1 MFAFS
6 TLLCFPNL
14 YGPHEFLNGAI
25 NKSSRSE
32 GKVVFAAQGDT
43 LTSDGKA
50 GAWPGI
56 SPKWRR
62 HGEHL
67 WALPC
72 LVLKYSIQAQWTHT
86 LRHTHT
92 HTPSHTNTHVYSH
105 TPHTH
110 TYTHT
115 SSHTLIHTF
124 SHTLIHAHTLTHIHT
139 LSFSVSHTHSHTH
152 LCLQHPC
159 SCVQSLR
166 RAWEGR
172 KEVPGA
178 VKMVLNDG
186 REHLAPSSPPAEKVE
201 ATAIQSLEERAGART
216 PVETPGMPPGDP
228 SSVPTT
234 PACTCA
240 PLSQPHLCP
249 RLQPQR
255 PPPWPL
261 SSSLSPPAPA
271 PVPLRKPCPLNCPPL
286 GPEPHRR
293 LSSELSSSERPSW
306 MIQRKQPASRVCRCN
321 LLFPR
326 TSAHVLDSWFVSF
339 LYFEIAPHSL
349 APGGHRSYCWW
360 PRWVLTSHLCW
371 GMNFSSRTYQPW
383 DQGSPPWKF
392 SSHSPPGAQSPAL
405 SKQEE
410 AVLPSGGPHPGPERC
425 FLPFSFWFYIEAG

>member
-1 MFAFS
+1 M
-6 TLLCFPNL
+6 
-14 YGPHEFLNGAI
+14 
-25 NKSSRSE
+25 
-32 GKVVFAAQGDT
+32 
-43 LTSDGKA
+43 
-50 GAWPGI
+50 
-56 SPKWRR
+56 
-62 HGEHL
+62 
-67 WALPC
+67 PC

-172 KEVPGA
+172 KGVQGA

-228 SSVPTT
+228 SSRAHHSRLHLCPSFTATSVSQAPASAASSLTSLQLPVPTR
-234 PACTCA
+234 PSTCA
-240 PLSQPHLCP
+240 PQEALPPELPTPGPQASQTPQFRALILRKAFLNDP
-249 RLQPQR
+249 EKAARLQSL
-255 PPPWPL
+255 PL
-261 SSSLSPPAPA
+261 
-271 PVPLRKPCPLNCPPL
+271 
-286 GPEPHRR
+286 
-293 LSSELSSSERPSW
+293 
-306 MIQRKQPASRVCRCN
+306 QPAFSQDVCPCLR
-321 LLFPR
+321 LLVCFFP
-326 TSAHVLDSWFVSF
+326 LF
-339 LYFEIAPHSL
+339 
-349 APGGHRSYCWW
+349 
-360 PRWVLTSHLCW
+360 
-371 GMNFSSRTYQPW
+371 
-383 DQGSPPWKF
+383 
-392 SSHSPPGAQSPAL
+392 
-405 SKQEE
+405 
-410 AVLPSGGPHPGPERC
+410 
-425 FLPFSFWFYIEAG
+425 